1 MTSVY
6 SAIRQ
11 TTVGIFSR
19 TVQTIF
25 AVLLVSTVLISP
37 FTYGQG
43 SDSFPPVTDAML
55 QDPAPSDW
63 LMWRRTLDSW
73 GYSPLA
79 EVNRD
84 NVDQLRMVWT
94 HGLGNGTGEITPL
107 AYDGVLYVPQH
118 NDVIEAIDARTGD
131 QIWEYG
137 RDHPEGLY
145 DYVGV
150 NARNNRNIAIFG
162 NLIINTSDDGFV
174 FALDAETG
182 ETVWELS
189 LIHI

>member
-1 MTSVY
+1 MTSTY
-6 SAIRQ
+6 SAISH
-11 TTVGIFSR
+11 TAAGIVFR
-19 TVQTIF
+19 TVQNTF
-25 AVLLVSTVLISP
+25 AVLLASAVLISP
-37 FTYGQG
+37 FSYGQG

-55 QDPAPSDW
+55 QDPAPGDW

-94 HGLGNGTGEITPL
+94 HGLGTGTGEITPL

-137 RDHPEGLY
+137 RD
-145 DYVGV
+145 
-150 NARNNRNIAIFG
+150 
-162 NLIINTSDDGFV
+162 
-174 FALDAETG
+174 
-182 ETVWELS
+182 
-189 LIHI
+189 